1 MVIQNTRIFDNSHFW
16 SKTVI
21 TYQKFTLAYNEQQI
35 ILHSSVT
42 PISMN
47 YKSPDSNLTVPDSI
61 SQEELIKYW
70 AISQL
75 TPERKETI
83 IDVLKEFREQRERKE
98 GGDLT
103 S

>member
-1 MVIQNTRIFDNSHFW
+1 
-16 SKTVI
+16 
-21 TYQKFTLAYNEQQI
+21 
-35 ILHSSVT
+35 
-42 PISMN
+42 MN
-47 YKSPDSNLTVPDSI
+47 YKSPDNNLTVPDSI

-98 GGDLT
+98 GRDLT
-103 S
+103 P